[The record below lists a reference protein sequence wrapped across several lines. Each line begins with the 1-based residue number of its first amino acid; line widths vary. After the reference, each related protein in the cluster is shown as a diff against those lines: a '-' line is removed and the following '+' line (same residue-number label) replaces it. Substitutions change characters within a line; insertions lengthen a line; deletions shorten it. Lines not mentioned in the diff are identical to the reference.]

1 MLGREAAWLIVPVI
15 AEEGEHRETV
25 PLENP
30 QQQNVPG
37 GCRAH
42 IRVLILELH
51 LNLGKKGKD
60 SEK

>member
-30 QQQNVPG
+30 QQQNVPWVA
-37 GCRAH
+37 AH
-42 IRVLILELH
+42 T
-51 LNLGKKGKD
+51 
-60 SEK
+60 SEC